1 MRKVLTFLLKAAVSG
16 LLLYFAL
23 RFVNIGTVASRLSR
37 IAPGWIALVL
47 LALVVQTTL
56 LAVRWQ
62 QLVAQCGASLPFTLL
77 LRFSF
82 IGLFF
87 NQTLPSSVGGDAMR
101 IWLTG
106 KLTNWRTGTY
116 SVFLDRVVG
125 VVVLAG
131 LVIVCLPW
139 TLRLIHDPVGRTALM
154 VIGLGSLGAG
164 LVFVSLSWEGL
175 RILQRWMPTRHL
187 ADVAKIA
194 VRVLRAPSTLLP
206 IIAVSILIHLLTVVA
221 AWAAARSVGADLS
234 LLYALFLVLPVMLVA
249 IVPISIAGWGVRE
262 GAMVAAFAYAGLPQA
277 DGLIVSLLF
286 GAATLVVSV
295 IGGVIWVLG
304 TERAKQP
311 ITPEALGGE

>member
-1 MRKVLTFLLKAAVSG
+1 MRKVLSFVAKAAVSG
-16 LLLYFAL
+16 LLLYLAL
-23 RFVNIGTVASRLSR
+23 DFVNFGTVATRLSR

-47 LALVVQTTL
+47 LLLVVQLFLVT
-56 LAVRWQ
+56 VRWQ
-62 QLVAQCGASLPFTLL
+62 QLVAQCGALLPFGLL
-77 LRFSF
+77 LRFNF

-101 IWLTG
+101 IWLTA
-106 KLTNWRTGTY
+106 KATNWRTGTY

-125 VVVLAG
+125 VVALAG
-131 LVIVCLPW
+131 LVVVCLPW
-139 TLRLIHDPVGRTALM
+139 TLQLVHDPVGRTALM
-154 VIGLGSLGAG
+154 IIGLGSLGAG
-164 LVFVSLSWEGL
+164 VVFVSLSWEGFG
-175 RILQRWMPTRHL
+175 ILQRWMPTRHL

-194 VRVLRAPSTLLP
+194 LHVLRAPGTLAP
-206 IIAVSILIHLLTVVA
+206 IIAISVVIHLMTAVT

-234 LLYALFLVLPVMLVA
+234 LPNALFLVLPVMLVA

-262 GAMVAAFAYAGLPQA
+262 GAMVAAFVYAGLPQA

-286 GAATLVVSV
+286 GITTLVVGA

-311 ITPEALGGE
+311 VAPDAVGGE

>member
-47 LALVVQTTL
+47 LALVVQTVL

-62 QLVAQCGASLPFTLL
+62 QLVAQCGADLPFALL

-139 TLRLIHDPVGRTALM
+139 TLKLIHDPVGRTALI

-194 VRVLRAPSTLLP
+194 VRVLRSPSTLVP
-206 IIAVSILIHLLTVVA
+206 IIAVSVLIHLLTVVA

-234 LLYALFLVLPVMLVA
+234 LLYSLFLVLPVMLVA

-262 GAMVAAFAYAGLPQA
+262 GAMVAAFTYAGLPQA

-286 GAATLVVSV
+286 GAATLVVSI
-295 IGGVIWVLG
+295 IGGVVWVLG
-304 TERAKQP
+304 TERAKRSVAP
-311 ITPEALGGE
+311 DMLRSE